1 MAVAPAQT
9 VLVIHRYHHRP
20 RHRQLLPTLSPTMV
34 ITQITG
40 IFCPSRRLQGARGK
54 KSAPKKMA
62 TELCTA
68 RTFRSFFRQTHMLL
82 FPIGTHCRNIDLKV
96 FFGIRK
102 VKGLLSRW
110 GIELSEFALV
120 TLQKKTK
127 NKNTL
132 SLCESSRKKG
142 VNLFD
147 SCSRPKSP
155 LGLLYYQR

>member
-1 MAVAPAQT
+1 M
-9 VLVIHRYHHRP
+9 
-20 RHRQLLPTLSPTMV
+20 
-34 ITQITG
+34 
-40 IFCPSRRLQGARGK
+40 
-54 KSAPKKMA
+54 
-62 TELCTA
+62 
-68 RTFRSFFRQTHMLL
+68 
-82 FPIGTHCRNIDLKV
+82 
-96 FFGIRK
+96 
-102 VKGLLSRW
+102 SRW

-155 LGLLYYQR
+155 LGILYRDKSHFVKKIIQLCSSCFVYFSAKMTLEDESEL

>member
-96 FFGIRK
+96 FFWYQKSQGT
-102 VKGLLSRW
+102 
-110 GIELSEFALV
+110 LV
-120 TLQKKTK
+120 TLGNRTFRVCFSNPTKKTK

-132 SLCESSRKKG
+132 SLCESSRKKV